1 MELNS
6 CRRKGEQ
13 ESYTRQNKQTKK
25 TGLWQGFFSSG
36 DDGRVYRR
44 VTSLELM
51 ERFLID
57 WFEIPFLGEPNL

>member
-6 CRRKGEQ
+6 GRRKAEQ
-13 ESYTRQNKQTKK
+13 ESYTRQKK
-25 TGLWQGFFSSG
+25 KKNGLWQGFFSSG

-57 WFEIPFLGEPNL
+57 WFKIPFLGEPKL